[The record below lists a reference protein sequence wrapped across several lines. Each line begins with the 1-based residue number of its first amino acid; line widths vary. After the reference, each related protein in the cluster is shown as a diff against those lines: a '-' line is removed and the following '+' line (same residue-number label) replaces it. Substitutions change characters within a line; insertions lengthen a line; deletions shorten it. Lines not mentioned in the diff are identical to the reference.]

1 MKLTIFWQ
9 NIVKGF
15 EKLKYLTL
23 LQLSSFLSHKSLLG
37 DAKVVVCLTSFGKR
51 IDGVFYTL
59 ESIGRGEVKPF
70 RLILW
75 LDDENIIQNLPAN
88 LKRLQKRGLEIKHT
102 KDYGPHKK
110 YYPYVCECFNAQLP
124 LVTADDDIFY
134 PKFWLK
140 GLLNAYEQDATVVSC
155 YRAQVVTLKD
165 NMKSIGD
172 FYTWAMCSSTIP
184 SYLNHAT
191 GCSGVIYP
199 PKLQKILAEQGE
211 DFEHKCPKGDDIW
224 LHVNAIRNG
233 FKIKQIYKEDLNF
246 RAIPLS
252 QKTGLKWENAS
263 GKNDIQAKLTYTD
276 ADIDI
281 LKKEILINS

>member
-1 MKLTIFWQ
+1 MI
-9 NIVKGF
+9 
-15 EKLKYLTL
+15 
-23 LQLSSFLSHKSLLG
+23 
-37 DAKVVVCLTSFGKR
+37 
-51 IDGVFYTL
+51 
-59 ESIGRGEVKPF
+59 
-70 RLILW
+70 
-75 LDDENIIQNLPAN
+75 
-88 LKRLQKRGLEIKHT
+88 
-102 KDYGPHKK
+102 
-110 YYPYVCECFNAQLP
+110 
-124 LVTADDDIFY
+124 ADDDIFY

-140 GLLNAYEQDATVVSC
+140 GLWNAYEQDATVVSC

-172 FYTWAMCSSTIP
+172 FYTWAMYSSTIP
-184 SYLNHAT
+184 SYLNHVT

-211 DFEHKCPKGDDIW
+211 DFVHKCPKGDDIW

-281 LKKEILINS
+281 LKKEILINY